1 MRRFVFLPL
10 NNDYYLR
17 TISIRDVSPRWVN
30 WLNDRNTNRYQSHG
44 SRLIT
49 LEQQSR
55 YVTDMITSHRSLLLG
70 IFSVKSG
77 LHVGNVSLN
86 SICYV
91 TSSAHLGILLG
102 DDSYRGIGLGSLSWL
117 ALTRYARNSL
127 GLSTVFAEIAR
138 TNEPSIRCALKAGFV
153 FKNRSVGLVY
163 NLFSSTPLDLYWLP
177 PS

>member
-1 MRRFVFLPL
+1 
-10 NNDYYLR
+10 
-17 TISIRDVSPRWVN
+17 
-30 WLNDRNTNRYQSHG
+30 
-44 SRLIT
+44 
-49 LEQQSR
+49 
-55 YVTDMITSHRSLLLG
+55 
-70 IFSVKSG
+70 
-77 LHVGNVSLN
+77 
-86 SICYV
+86 
-91 TSSAHLGILLG
+91 LG